1 MNIIFSCITFIFN
14 ITLCIFATNK
24 IVKAFPYSKYKPRLF
39 ILLAI
44 TWSTVSGSLL
54 EVLTD
59 ITKGAGLNN
68 YGICYSFVIF
78 KNLSFFKHLFVP
90 NLGFFVF
97 LCLFTKLNRE
107 KINQITKFLN
117 WVLFFIWIFY
127 IPMFISYMGVKLS
140 HPKVGGG
147 AKGCSRNSTLL
158 FVYESIAVKNVG
170 FVMAVISALFFFY
183 LILSKLLKRKVKL
196 ATPKQTAHIRIAASF
211 FFMSLINFSSR
222 FFDKWLDK
230 RFTLNDSLFK
240 DLAYD
245 FLKGIPGFFALV
257 ILLLERP
264 QRFSTKNFP
273 VEKLMGLTETR
284 KLLFYFAKTNSYN
297 KLVKL
302 LIKWEKVNKSTSNVY
317 YDDEINA
324 CDKLELLRKLE
335 KECELVGLYDFY
347 FSDSFMEYY
356 YKYRKTGEFE
366 MGLDFAKNG

>member
-1 MNIIFSCITFIFN
+1 
-14 ITLCIFATNK
+14 
-24 IVKAFPYSKYKPRLF
+24 
-39 ILLAI
+39 
-44 TWSTVSGSLL
+44 
-54 EVLTD
+54 
-59 ITKGAGLNN
+59 
-68 YGICYSFVIF
+68 
-78 KNLSFFKHLFVP
+78 
-90 NLGFFVF
+90 
-97 LCLFTKLNRE
+97 
-107 KINQITKFLN
+107 
-117 WVLFFIWIFY
+117 
-127 IPMFISYMGVKLS
+127 MFISYMGVKLS